1 MMLRQ
6 MGMNGQIGP
15 PPSLSG
21 SQPQIG
27 PGPGSTPMIN
37 NPMMHGTPGG
47 MHVRVLYPTFKHF
60 LLIVG
65 SFFSVGDVS
74 TYEPSKFSSW

>member
-1 MMLRQ
+1 MMMLRQ
-6 MGMNGQIGP
+6 MGINGPIGP
-15 PPSLSG
+15 PPSLTG

-47 MHVRVLYPTFKHF
+47 MHVRVALSVSKYF
-60 LLIVG
+60 LLIIG
-65 SFFSVGDVS
+65 SFFSVDVS
-74 TYEPSKFSSW
+74 TYEPTKSW

>member
-1 MMLRQ
+1 MMMLRQ

-15 PPSLSG
+15 PPSLTG

-27 PGPGSTPMIN
+27 PGPSSTPMIN

-47 MHVRVLYPTFKHF
+47 MHVRVVLFLFFKKHF
-60 LLIVG
+60 LT
-65 SFFSVGDVS
+65 SFFFSVDDLS
-74 TYEPSKFSSW
+74 TSNW

>member
-15 PPSLSG
+15 PPSLTG

-47 MHVRVLYPTFKHF
+47 MHVRNTLFISKHC
-60 LLIVG
+60 LLIG
-65 SFFSVGDVS
+65 S
-74 TYEPSKFSSW
+74 P

>member
-47 MHVRVLYPTFKHF
+47 MHVRVLCSFLNII

-65 SFFSVGDVS
+65 SFFL
-74 TYEPSKFSSW
+74 

>member
-6 MGMNGQIGP
+6 MGMSGPIGP
-15 PPSLSG
+15 PPSLTG

-47 MHVRVLYPTFKHF
+47 MHVRVLLSLSKHF
-60 LLIVG
+60 LIVG
-65 SFFSVGDVS
+65 LFYSVGDVS
-74 TYEPSKFSSW
+74 TYEPSEFSSW

>member
-6 MGMNGQIGP
+6 MGINGP
-15 PPSLSG
+15 PPSLTG

-27 PGPGSTPMIN
+27 PGPGPGPSPGSMIN

-47 MHVRVLYPTFKHF
+47 IHVSVLLF
-60 LLIVG
+60 L
-65 SFFSVGDVS
+65 
-74 TYEPSKFSSW
+74 

>member
-6 MGMNGQIGP
+6 QMGINGPIGP
-15 PPSLSG
+15 PPSLTG

-27 PGPGSTPMIN
+27 PGPGPTQMIN

-47 MHVRVLYPTFKHF
+47 MHVRVPYLN
-60 LLIVG
+60 I
-65 SFFSVGDVS
+65 FFS
-74 TYEPSKFSSW
+74 SSVFFLRRRCIDE

>member
-6 MGMNGQIGP
+6 MGMNGPTGP
-15 PPSLSG
+15 SPSLAG

-47 MHVRVLYPTFKHF
+47 MHVRVLYPF
-60 LLIVG
+60 LNIFLSSV
-65 SFFSVGDVS
+65 FF
-74 TYEPSKFSSW
+74 TP